1 MHQIPENR
9 QLRVSGWIKIKTD
22 QSLISIRYQ
31 GATKTCAR
39 KRDLDNT
46 HGEGGKKF
54 RIVFTF
60 RIAGLPLT
68 YRVLQ

>member
-9 QLRVSGWIKIKTD
+9 QLRVSGWIKIKLD
-22 QSLISIRYQ
+22 QSLISISYQ

-39 KRDLDNT
+39 KRDLRYT
-46 HGEGGKKF
+46 RGEGGKKI

-60 RIAGLPLT
+60 RTARLPLT